1 MLVIAAKIRMTEVDY
16 QELHSHLFPGDGLE
30 AMAFLMC
37 RRAYHEERCV
47 LLVNQVH
54 SVPAEAYLCREPD
67 QVRIDNHYLLPLL
80 DKAEEQGYSVVKCH
94 SHPGGAA
101 CFSNVDDISDRD
113 VVTSFY
119 QWQPNGPH
127 ASLVMSD
134 DDIGARIVDEEG
146 CFLDCLS
153 VVVVGHQIRHFGM
166 QLPIQDAQVQ
176 DRMIIAFGEATYRI
190 FGSLTFGV
198 VGASGTGGLTIE
210 SLYRTGAGGIVAID
224 PEILEAGNLNRV
236 LHSRLVDAESGS
248 FKVHIAERNIQ
259 DAGLG
264 TRITAIPIDLKTE
277 EAVRQLAWC
286 DVLVGCVD
294 KRGPRLMM
302 NRLSSFYLMP
312 YIDMGVRIDE
322 SGDGDGTSVSTAV
335 HYFQPGQSFIQR
347 GIFTYEDVR
356 AEQLALSDPEHYQ
369 EQLGRG
375 YVRHAQV
382 TRPAVMPLNM
392 VAAGLGVMEIL
403 ARIHSI
409 RDHDQLD
416 QTAETFLSLND
427 GILLQ
432 RSDTGLCNS
441 MSGNLGMGDVTPL
454 LNMPVLS
461 SLGEAA

>member
-1 MLVIAAKIRMTEVDY
+1 MRVSAAKVRITEAHY
-16 QELHSHLFPGDGLE
+16 QELHGHLFPGDDLE
-30 AMAFLMC
+30 AMAFLLC
-37 RRAYHEERCV
+37 RKAYYRGRCV
-47 LLVNQVH
+47 LLVNHVH
-54 SVPAEAYLCREPD
+54 GVPAEAYLCRDPD
-67 QVRIDNHYLLPLL
+67 RVQIDNHYLLPLL

-101 CFSNVDDISDRD
+101 RFSDVDDRSDLD

-119 QWQPNGPH
+119 HWQPDGPH

-134 DDIGARIVDEEG
+134 DDICARIVNEDGTFIE
-146 CFLDCLS
+146 CMS
-153 VVVVGHQIRHFGM
+153 VVVVGHQIRHFGR
-166 QLPIQDAQVQ
+166 QLPIHDPKVQ

-190 FGSLTFGV
+190 FGSLTFGI

-210 SLYRTGAGGIVAID
+210 SLYRTGAGDIVAID
-224 PEILEAGNLNRV
+224 PEILEDGNLNRV
-236 LHSRLVDAESGS
+236 LHGRLVDTALGLY
-248 FKVHIAERNIQ
+248 KVHIAQRNIQ
-259 DAGLG
+259 ETGLG
-264 TRITAIPIDLKTE
+264 TRITALPIDLKTE
-277 EAVRQLAWC
+277 EAVRHLAWC

-302 NRLSSFYLMP
+302 NRLSAFYLMP
-312 YIDMGVRIDE
+312 YIDIGVRIDE
-322 SGDGDGTSVSTAV
+322 SGDGDGTAVSSAV
-335 HYFQPGQSFIQR
+335 HYFRPGQSFIQR

-356 AEQLALSDPEHYQ
+356 AEQMALSDPAHYQ

-416 QTAETFLSLND
+416 QAAETFLSLND

-432 RSDTGLCNS
+432 RSDEGLCSS
-441 MSGNLGMGDVTPL
+441 MSGNLGLGDVTPL

-461 SLGEAA
+461 SIQVAA

>member
-1 MLVIAAKIRMTEVDY
+1 MLVTAAKIRMTEAHY
-16 QELHSHLFPGDGLE
+16 QEVHRLLFPGDRLE
-30 AMAFLMC
+30 AMAFLLC
-37 RRAYHEERCV
+37 RRAYHEGRCV

-54 SVPAEAYLCREPD
+54 CLPAEAYLCRD
-67 QVRIDNHYLLPLL
+67 SDRVQIDNHYLLPLL
-80 DKAEEQGYSVVKCH
+80 DKAEQQGYSVVKCH

-101 CFSNVDDISDRD
+101 WFSDIDDRSDRD

-119 QWQPNGPH
+119 QWQPDGPH

-146 CFLDCLS
+146 GFHECLS
-153 VVVVGHQIRHFGM
+153 VVVVGHQIRHFGR
-166 QLPIQDAQVQ
+166 QLPIQDPQVQ
-176 DRMIIAFGEATYRI
+176 DRMIIAFGEETYRI

-236 LHSRLVDAESGS
+236 LHSRLVDAVSGS
-248 FKVHIAERNIQ
+248 NKVHIAQRNIQ
-259 DAGLG
+259 ETGLG
-264 TRITAIPIDLKTE
+264 TRITALPIDLKTE
-277 EAVRQLAWC
+277 EAMRQLAWC

-302 NRLSSFYLMP
+302 NRLSAFYLMP

-322 SGDGDGTSVSTAV
+322 SGDGDGTAVSAAV
-335 HYFQPGQSFIQR
+335 HYFRPGQSFVQR

-356 AEQLALSDPEHYQ
+356 AEQMALSDPEHYQ

-416 QTAETFLSLND
+416 QAAETFLSLND

-432 RSDTGLCNS
+432 RSDEGLCPS
-441 MSGNLGMGDVTPL
+441 MSGNLGLGDVTPL

-461 SLGEAA
+461 SIREAA

>member
-1 MLVIAAKIRMTEVDY
+1 MRVTAAKIRMTEAHY
-16 QELHSHLFPGDGLE
+16 QKLREHLFPSDDLE
-30 AMAFLMC
+30 AMAFLLC
-37 RRAYHEERCV
+37 RKAYHEGRYV

-54 SVPAEAYLCREPD
+54 GVPAEAYLCRDPD

-101 CFSNVDDISDRD
+101 SFSNVDDHSDRD

-119 QWQPNGPH
+119 QWQPDGPH

-146 CFLDCLS
+146 SFLECLS
-153 VVVVGHQIRHFGM
+153 VVVVGHQIRHFGK
-166 QLPIQDAQVQ
+166 QLPVQDPHVQ
-176 DRMIIAFGEATYRI
+176 DRMIIAFGEETYRI

-236 LHSRLVDAESGS
+236 LHSSMEDAESGVS
-248 FKVHIAERNIQ
+248 KVHIAQRNILKT
-259 DAGLG
+259 GLG
-264 TRITAIPIDLKTE
+264 THVKFLQIDLKTE

-302 NRLSSFYLMP
+302 NRLSAFYLMP
-312 YIDMGVRIDE
+312 YIDMGVQINE
-322 SGDGDGTSVSTAV
+322 NGDGDGTAVNAAV
-335 HYFQPGQSFIQR
+335 HYFRPGQSFIQR
-347 GIFTYEDVR
+347 GIFSFEDVR
-356 AEQLALSDPEHYQ
+356 AEQMAFTDPEHYQ

-375 YVRHAQV
+375 YVGQAQV

-392 VAAGLGVMEIL
+392 MASGLGVMEIL
-403 ARIHSI
+403 ARLHSI
-409 RDHDQLD
+409 RDHDQHD
-416 QTAETFLSLND
+416 QSSETFLSINN

-432 RSDTGLCNS
+432 NPDEGFCTS
-441 MSGNLGMGDVTPL
+441 MFGNLGLGDVTPL

-461 SLGEAA
+461 SRQEVA

>member
-1 MLVIAAKIRMTEVDY
+1 MRVNAAKIRMTDAHY
-16 QELHSHLFPGDGLE
+16 QELHSHLFPGDRLE
-30 AMAFLMC
+30 AMAFLLC
-37 RRAYHEERCV
+37 RRACHDGRCV
-47 LLVNQVH
+47 LLVNEIH
-54 SVPAEAYLCREPD
+54 GIPAEAYLCRDPD
-67 QVRIDNHYLLPLL
+67 QVRIDNHYLLQLL
-80 DKAEEQGYSVVKCH
+80 DKAEEEGYSVVKCH

-101 CFSNVDDISDRD
+101 WFSDIDDRSDRD

-119 QWQPNGPH
+119 QWQPDGPH
-127 ASLVMSD
+127 ASLVMTD

-146 CFLDCLS
+146 GFLECLS
-153 VVVVGHQIRHFGM
+153 VVVIGNQIRHYGE
-166 QLPIQDAQVQ
+166 QLPIQDSQVQ

-236 LHSRLVDAESGS
+236 LHSRLLDAESGLS
-248 FKVHIAERNIQ
+248 KVHIAHRNIQ
-259 DAGLG
+259 ETGLG
-264 TRITAIPIDLKTE
+264 TQITALSIDLKTE
-277 EAVRQLAWC
+277 EAVRELAWC
-286 DVLVGCVD
+286 DVLIGCVD

-302 NRLSSFYLMP
+302 NRLSTFYLMP

-322 SGDGDGTSVSTAV
+322 SGDGDGTSVNAAV

-347 GIFTYEDVR
+347 GIFTFEDVR
-356 AEQLALSDPEHYQ
+356 AEQMALSDPEHYQ

-375 YVRHAQV
+375 YVQHAQV

-416 QTAETFLSLND
+416 QAAETFISLND
-427 GILLQ
+427 GLLLQ
-432 RSDTGLCNS
+432 CPAQGLCTS
-441 MSGNLGMGDVTPL
+441 MSENLGMGDVTPL

-461 SLGEAA
+461 PSREAA